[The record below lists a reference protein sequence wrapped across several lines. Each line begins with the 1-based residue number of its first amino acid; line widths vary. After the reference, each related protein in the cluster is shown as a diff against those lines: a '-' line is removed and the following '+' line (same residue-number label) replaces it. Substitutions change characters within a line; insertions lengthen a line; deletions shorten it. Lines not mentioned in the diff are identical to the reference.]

1 MKSGRYMNN
10 HIYKSWDDAISQIV
24 KSKEA
29 IRKRNARL
37 PIEEKLKI
45 ISELKQTGQWLRHNA
60 KKVKKV
66 LKSQV

>member
-1 MKSGRYMNN
+1 MNK
-10 HIYKSWDDAISQIV
+10 HIYRSWEDAISQIAE
-24 KSKEA
+24 SKKT
-29 IRKRNARL
+29 IRKGNARL